1 MTRGRNYS
9 AQRYAEKLE
18 LDQKKADAGLVSELF
33 PRVSSMVIRMTYR
46 QDFANPILM
55 VRTINVLPSSYAYF
69 HMKCMTKDCR
79 EGGFD
84 LTQTITSLVRQHK
97 RIGRGKI
104 ACGGEG
110 DKLASNHASIS
121 YEISINYHNR

>member
-33 PRVSSMVIRMTYR
+33 PRVSGMVIRMTYR
-46 QDFANPILM
+46 QDLANPILM
-55 VRTINVLPSSYAYF
+55 IRTINVLPSSYAYF
-69 HMKCMTKDCR
+69 HMKCMAKDCK

-84 LTQTITSLVRQHK
+84 LTPAITNLVKHRK
-97 RIGRGKI
+97 RTGRGKM
-104 ACGGEG
+104 ACAGEG
-110 DKLASNHASIS
+110 DKLTSNHASIS
-121 YEISINYHNR
+121 YEISINYHTR